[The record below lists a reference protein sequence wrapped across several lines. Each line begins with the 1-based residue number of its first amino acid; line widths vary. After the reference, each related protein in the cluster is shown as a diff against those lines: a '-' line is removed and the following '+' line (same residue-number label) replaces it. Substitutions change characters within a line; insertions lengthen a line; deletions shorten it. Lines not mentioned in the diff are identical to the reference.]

1 MLQRY
6 GHRSKAVSLY
16 GCEQRVQAR
25 RYSTQDIGSVR
36 TYGRIT
42 DVLRFADEAES
53 VRDPI
58 CRETP
63 RTVYCRQESVTIHR
77 IMKHL
82 HVSAI
87 PSTPDHPSA
96 IVTVIREKHMP
107 LPREMRSM
115 LSPIFRFQNICGMS
129 QWSILARARTS
140 TSLYCLKESL
150 VRTRPCK
157 SFDSVISI
165 GQQELMTGKK
175 RKDKESRRE
184 ASED

>member
-16 GCEQRVQAR
+16 GCEQSSGWRRWVIYKISDPSAR
-25 RYSTQDIGSVR
+25 
-36 TYGRIT
+36 T
-42 DVLRFADEAES
+42 DGLQTFFDSPMKLKAYEI
-53 VRDPI
+53 I
-58 CRETP
+58 CRETL
-63 RTVYCRQESVTIHR
+63 RLSTVGKKALLIHR

-115 LSPIFRFQNICGMS
+115 LSPIFRFQNSFCGMS
-129 QWSILARARTS
+129 QWSILGAG
-140 TSLYCLKESL
+140 
-150 VRTRPCK
+150 VR
-157 SFDSVISI
+157 
-165 GQQELMTGKK
+165 QQAYTV
-175 RKDKESRRE
+175 
-184 ASED
+184 